1 MGTKRVAAFGYYGRG
16 NVGDEI
22 FLQTLQN
29 NPYNIRFEALNA
41 SAHRTTMSHL
51 VLTVG
56 EYVKQKTKL
65 DTSVYNQSRFLPSKV
80 RTRYIENTLQGFDSV
95 LLGPGGFVWLS
106 GFHPWLDGL
115 YGALKKRKMP
125 LHCYGLGVEPANL
138 NSEREYIDSKIRQKW
153 IKLLSLSDTVY
164 VRDNYSKNLLLR
176 NAIHDHVVVVN
187 DVAFAYPLP
196 PPSKKHEKTVGI
208 NLRTKFASSEIF
220 TDKQELADV
229 IDFFV
234 DLDYKILLIPF
245 QERPS
250 NNAAENDTIIMNEI
264 LRSTRQKGGVRI
276 LKNLS
281 PNEVLEHISCL
292 DFFIG
297 TRYHSVLFALRYGI
311 PTCAIAYRPKV
322 RSLMEEYYDLGE
334 YVVKPDQVSM
344 IKELF
349 MDREKIRSKAVAKT
363 PEIERT
369 TMQQVGCFLSSLLS
383 Y

>member
-1 MGTKRVAAFGYYGRG
+1 MSAKHVAAFGYYERG

-41 SAHRTTMSHL
+41 TAQKGRVTRL

-65 DTSVYNQSRFLPSKV
+65 DTSVYYQGRFLPSKV
-80 RTRYIENTLQGFDSV
+80 RTKYIENTLQDFDSV

-115 YGALKKRKMP
+115 YRALLKRKLP
-125 LHCYGLGVEPANL
+125 LYCYGLGVEPPETKNECGPL
-138 NSEREYIDSKIRQKW
+138 DIKVLQKW
-153 IKLLSLSDTVY
+153 NELLALSETVY
-164 VRDNYSKNLLLR
+164 VRDNYSKDLLQTYS
-176 NAIHDHVVVVN
+176 IHDHVLVVN

-196 PPSKKHEKTVGI
+196 SPYKKQEKIVGI
-208 NLRTKFASSEIF
+208 NLRTKFANSDIF
-220 TDKQELADV
+220 TNKQQMVDL

-234 DLDYKILLIPF
+234 DQGYKILLIPF
-245 QERPS
+245 QER
-250 NNAAENDTIIMNEI
+250 NGNGAENDLMILQDILQLTEHKSSVRILQNVSPCEI
-264 LRSTRQKGGVRI
+264 LRRMGS
-276 LKNLS
+276 
-281 PNEVLEHISCL
+281 L

-311 PTCAIAYRPKV
+311 TTCAIAYRPKV
-322 RSLMEEYYDLGE
+322 RSLMEEYYGLGE

-349 MDREKIRSKAVAKT
+349 MDREKIRSKVVTKT

-369 TMQQVGCFLSSLLS
+369 TKKQLDSFLHDLS
-383 Y
+383 RV